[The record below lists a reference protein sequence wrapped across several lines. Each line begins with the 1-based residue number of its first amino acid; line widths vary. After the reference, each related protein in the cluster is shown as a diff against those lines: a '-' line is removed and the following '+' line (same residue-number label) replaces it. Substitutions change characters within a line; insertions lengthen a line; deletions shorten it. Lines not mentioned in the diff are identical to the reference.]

1 MSLSKSEQNELKERL
16 KSQRRERHIKEPKNR
31 ISLDR
36 GVTKLSELTRSDR
49 KYIENLYVDLSKDI
63 SDEMRRLSI
72 TPQTNT
78 VKLEKFRLTQLQK
91 SVDRELAHIRD
102 ETQTRIMSSMT
113 MAAQSVSQS
122 NVDWLTSMGL
132 KFYHTP
138 AAVPADVIANLVSG
152 RVYAN
157 NWEFSK
163 AIWGDYRQSKGDLA
177 NIIAKGVAAGKSA
190 YDIAVDLQ
198 TYVSPKAA
206 KPWDWSKVYPYS
218 KKKIDYNAQRLARTM
233 VAHAYQQSVIE
244 TSKANPFVYTVQW
257 RSAMEHNRT
266 CLICEQ
272 RNGNIYPLDSVP
284 MDHPNGLCTI
294 FPVIQG
300 SLKDV
305 AGQLADWV
313 NGSADERFDKK
324 MDSYIDYL
332 GFDPQKIRALTL
344 AAGSLTRSVFSVGA
358 GLASNDSEKTYSDQH
373 FIAGGLAFNKVSG
386 EKPIS
391 KALKQELSDEYDRF
405 TQVFGDI
412 DTVTAVE
419 AAAYENDGIYG
430 SYNDNSGIIELRGAG
445 GDNGKWF
452 MQTVAKE
459 MKKQGK
465 WSTAS
470 PFHQFRHELTHG
482 LQKFNKEN
490 DSDYYKKLSKI
501 EAIKKKIWS
510 DLTFAENSGNMDM
523 AKEKARILSTYGLQT
538 KGDTDEFISE
548 CVAEYLNGKPRE
560 TAKKV
565 VDILL
570 GKDEE

>member
-1 MSLSKSEQNELKERL
+1 MSLSRSEQNELKERL

-49 KYIENLYVDLSKDI
+49 KYIENLYVDLTKDI

-122 NVDWLTSMGL
+122 NVDWLSSMGL

-152 RVYAN
+152 KVYAD

-163 AIWGDYRQSKGDLA
+163 RIWGDYRQSKGDLA
-177 NIIAKGVAAGKSA
+177 NIIAKGIAAGKST

-198 TYVSPKAA
+198 TYVNPKAA
-206 KPWDWSKVYPYS
+206 KPWDWSKVYPHS

-233 VAHAYQQSVIE
+233 TAHAYQQSVIE

-272 RNGNIYPLDSVP
+272 RNGNIYPLDNVP
-284 MDHPNGLCTI
+284 LDHPNGLCTI

-305 AGQLADWV
+305 ASQLADWV
-313 NGSADERFDKK
+313 NGNADERFEKK
-324 MDSYIDYL
+324 MDGYIDFL
-332 GFDPQKIRALTL
+332 GFDPQKIRELTL
-344 AAGSLTRSVFSVGA
+344 AAGSLAAGNLARSVFSVGA
-358 GLASNDSEKTYSDQH
+358 GVASNVRNDINNAADDIELTDTDSEITYKGQKIDKNILQNLDKDDIMNIDKVMQDYETYSEKYPDC
-373 FIAGGLAFNKVSG
+373 GFNYFMVDYK
-386 EKPIS
+386 
-391 KALKQELSDEYDRF
+391 LKQMGIKNGVALRPVFKRAYILPDETSKEPYHIMHRMVERNMTDDNLEEYMRNAKVMF
-405 TQVFGDI
+405 VQWQGQRQVFYSPNGVVVI
-412 DTVTAVE
+412 TKTNNGWIYKTAWTDKDR
-419 AAAYENDGIYG
+419 DGI
-430 SYNDNSGIIELRGAG
+430 DEKIMEVI
-445 GDNGKWF
+445 
-452 MQTVAKE
+452 
-459 MKKQGK
+459 
-465 WSTAS
+465 
-470 PFHQFRHELTHG
+470 
-482 LQKFNKEN
+482 NK
-490 DSDYYKKLSKI
+490 Y
-501 EAIKKKIWS
+501 
-510 DLTFAENSGNMDM
+510 
-523 AKEKARILSTYGLQT
+523 
-538 KGDTDEFISE
+538 
-548 CVAEYLNGKPRE
+548 V
-560 TAKKV
+560 
-565 VDILL
+565 
-570 GKDEE
+570 

>member
-1 MSLSKSEQNELKERL
+1 MSLSRSEQNELKERL

-36 GVTKLSELTRSDR
+36 GVTKLSELTKSDR
-49 KYIENLYVDLSKDI
+49 KYIENLYVDLTKDI

-122 NVDWLTSMGL
+122 NVDWLSSMGL

-152 RVYAN
+152 KVYAD

-163 AIWGDYRQSKGDLA
+163 RIWGDYRQSKGDLA
-177 NIIAKGVAAGKSA
+177 NIIAKGVAAGKST

-198 TYVSPKAA
+198 TYVNPKAA
-206 KPWDWSKVYPYS
+206 KPWDWSKVYPHS

-233 VAHAYQQSVIE
+233 TAHAYQQSVIE
-244 TSKANPFVYTVQW
+244 TSKANPFVYSVQW

-272 RNGNIYPLDSVP
+272 RNGNIYPLDNVP
-284 MDHPNGLCTI
+284 LDHPNGLCTI

-313 NGSADERFDKK
+313 NGNADERFDKK
-324 MDSYIDYL
+324 MDSYIDFL

-344 AAGSLTRSVFSVGA
+344 AAGSLSRSVFSVSAGA
-358 GLASNDSEKTYSDQH
+358 AGNVRNDINNADLGLTDGGESDIIEESKKKKPITSITNNAIDSIPLIELPEYTQEQCMFFQNKHKELLEYSKGKNANKEVAFVYDNQLSLRTTAIGEDDILYFEGPLNGVNLVVMHNHPRNSSYSLTDITFFINSDNVKTLTIVKNNGKVEFITKLDTYDKERFCLEYNRLFDKIIKKNTDEEKDKFVKKLLEKNKSGVAWSEKKY
-373 FIAGGLAFNKVSG
+373 
-386 EKPIS
+386 
-391 KALKQELSDEYDRF
+391 
-405 TQVFGDI
+405 
-412 DTVTAVE
+412 DTV
-419 AAAYENDGIYG
+419 
-430 SYNDNSGIIELRGAG
+430 
-445 GDNGKWF
+445 
-452 MQTVAKE
+452 
-459 MKKQGK
+459 
-465 WSTAS
+465 
-470 PFHQFRHELTHG
+470 
-482 LQKFNKEN
+482 
-490 DSDYYKKLSKI
+490 
-501 EAIKKKIWS
+501 
-510 DLTFAENSGNMDM
+510 
-523 AKEKARILSTYGLQT
+523 
-538 KGDTDEFISE
+538 IS
-548 CVAEYLNGKPRE
+548 
-560 TAKKV
+560 
-565 VDILL
+565 
-570 GKDEE
+570 

>member
-1 MSLSKSEQNELKERL
+1 MSLSRSEQNELKERL
-16 KSQRRERHIKEPKNR
+16 KSQHRERHIKEPKNR

-122 NVDWLTSMGL
+122 NVDWLSSMGL

-177 NIIAKGVAAGKSA
+177 NIIAKGVAAGKST

-206 KPWDWSKVYPYS
+206 KPWDWSKVYPHS

-272 RNGNIYPLDSVP
+272 RNGNIYPLDNVP
-284 MDHPNGLCTI
+284 LDHPNGLCTI

-313 NGSADERFDKK
+313 NGNADERFEKK
-324 MDSYIDYL
+324 MDGYIDFL

-344 AAGSLTRSVFSVGA
+344 AAGSLSRSVFSVGA
-358 GLASNDSEKTYSDQH
+358 GAAGNVRNDINNADLGLTD
-373 FIAGGLAFNKVSG
+373 GG
-386 EKPIS
+386 
-391 KALKQELSDEYDRF
+391 D
-405 TQVFGDI
+405 
-412 DTVTAVE
+412 
-419 AAAYENDGIYG
+419 
-430 SYNDNSGIIELRGAG
+430 SGIIEKNKRMSVDGQFYEEIGKIDPLNQKQVETALNDFEEKYRNSEIEHCIVITETGKVYEIHG
-445 GDNGKWF
+445 TRYKVNTELLGD
-452 MQTVAKE
+452 E
-459 MKKQGK
+459 MKNSINEHNHVTGESEYSFS
-465 WSTAS
+465 W
-470 PFHQFRHELTHG
+470 FD
-482 LQKFNKEN
+482 FNSSIKEN
-490 DSDYYKKLSKI
+490 SSISIAYDEKYRYSMTGYKEISKEEAYYIRKK
-501 EAIKKKIWS
+501 
-510 DLTFAENSGNMDM
+510 AEENVYNRIILFEEEIPDE
-523 AKEKARILSTYGLQT
+523 EKQH
-538 KGDTDEFISE
+538 EFIKE
-548 CVAEYLNGKPRE
+548 ACR
-560 TAKKV
+560 
-565 VDILL
+565 LL
-570 GKDEE
+570 GIKYEREKL